1 MCVNI
6 ECLRHI
12 LMLNCFSFVGCGF
25 FGGVRCQMYVKPL
38 KPKNSIFVGF
48 GLSQV

>member
-12 LMLNCFSFVGCGF
+12 LMLNCFTFVSCGF
-25 FGGVRCQMYVKPL
+25 FGGVRFKCMLMLNCRY
-38 KPKNSIFVGF
+38 IF
-48 GLSQV
+48 